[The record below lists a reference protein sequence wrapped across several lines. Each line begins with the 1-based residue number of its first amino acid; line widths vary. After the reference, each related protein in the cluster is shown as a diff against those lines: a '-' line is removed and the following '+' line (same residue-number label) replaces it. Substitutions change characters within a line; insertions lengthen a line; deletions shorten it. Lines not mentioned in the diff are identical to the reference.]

1 MKKSGISEDIQM
13 RRGKRILT
21 MFLTLVL
28 MSITI
33 FIGSVK
39 TVHATDTAD
48 KKDEELTEAER
59 IQKEMDS
66 IYKMKVESNEI
77 ENWPDGPGT
86 YGEAA
91 IVMEVGTGAILYA
104 KNIDA
109 AFYPASITKLLT
121 ALVAMENAQ
130 LSDEVRVTQASVD
143 FLQWD
148 DAAIGLKPGN
158 VISLEQAMYALLLA
172 SANEAAHAIGESV
185 GENAGYDYNWFID
198 QMNQKCEELGCVN
211 SHFANT
217 NGLHDDS
224 HYTCARDMAL
234 ISRELFQY
242 PEIFTIMQTLQYTIP
257 ASGTVEEHTFQQ
269 YHQMLM
275 PDHQNYYE
283 YAVGGKTGY
292 TDQALSTLVTM
303 ADNGDMQLVCVVLK
317 THGVHVYPD
326 TRALFDYAY
335 SNFHKISIAENEHS
349 EDVGEILGT
358 EESEGLAP
366 ENASAGYVVL
376 PVNIT
381 FDQLEMK
388 LIPDDETCQ
397 TSTQATLEYY
407 YQGNYMGGAR
417 AELGESYIEAHTP
430 EEEEAEAATP
440 EEETVK
446 TSSPINSKE
455 EILKGCIVAWI
466 ILVILLIA
474 ILLLKRRRRR
484 K

>member
-1 MKKSGISEDIQM
+1 M
-13 RRGKRILT
+13 RRGRRILT
-21 MFLTLVL
+21 MILTLVL
-28 MSITI
+28 LCMTI
-33 FIGSVK
+33 FAGSVQ
-39 TVHATDTAD
+39 TVSATDTTE
-48 KKDEELTEAER
+48 KKEEELTEEER
-59 IQKEMDS
+59 IKKEMDS
-66 IYKMKVESNEI
+66 IYQMKVESNEI
-77 ENWPDGPGT
+77 EGWPDGPGT

-121 ALVAMENAQ
+121 ALVALEQAE
-130 LSDEVRVTQASVD
+130 LTDEVRVTQASVD
-143 FLQWD
+143 FLEWD

-158 VISLEQAMYALLLA
+158 KILLEQAMYALLLA

-185 GENAGYDYNWFID
+185 GENAGHDYNWFIE

-234 ISRELFQY
+234 ISRELFQH
-242 PEIFTIMQTLQYTIP
+242 PEVFPIMQTLQYTIP
-257 ASGTVEEHTFQQ
+257 ASETVEEHTFQQ

-275 PDHQNYYE
+275 SDHQNYYE
-283 YAVGGKTGY
+283 YAIGGKTGY

-335 SNFHKISIAENEHS
+335 SNFQKISIEENEDS
-349 EDVGEILGT
+349 EDIGEILT
-358 EESEGLAP
+358 VETSEDLLADT
-366 ENASAGYVVL
+366 SWAGYVVL
-376 PVNIT
+376 PTGIS
-381 FDQLEMK
+381 FDQLEMN

-397 TSTQATLEYY
+397 NSTQGTLEYTY
-407 YQGNYMGGAR
+407 LGNYVGSAR
-417 AELGESYIEAHTP
+417 ATLSDSYIEAHSPKVT
-430 EEEEAEAATP
+430 EEEPDP
-440 EEETVK
+440 EEET
-446 TSSPINSKE
+446 E
-455 EILKGCIVAWI
+455 EVVNLLEPKDKVVIVSIFILG
-466 ILVILLIA
+466 ILILTFIRLLI
-474 ILLLKRRRRR
+474 KRRR